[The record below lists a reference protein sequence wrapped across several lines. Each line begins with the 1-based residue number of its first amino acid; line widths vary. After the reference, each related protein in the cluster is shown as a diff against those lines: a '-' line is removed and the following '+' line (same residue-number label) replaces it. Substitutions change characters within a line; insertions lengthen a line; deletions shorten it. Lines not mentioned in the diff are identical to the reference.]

1 MGRVKNWKSYGE
13 VMMLSKPLSL
23 KGIKEA
29 LKDYITEE
37 RFRHSIG
44 VMDTAVRL
52 AAIYGCKEGKVE
64 IASLL
69 HDVARDMSLEK
80 MQCIVRRRGLDFR
93 DSEVIM
99 NDPLLLHAYAG
110 KVIAEEHFAI
120 QDQEILR
127 SIELHTTGGVC
138 MSLLDK
144 VLFVA
149 DYIESGRAFIGV
161 KKARILAYRNIDS
174 AALYIFKSLL
184 IHLLRKGVFI
194 CKNTLLG
201 YNELILKSS
210 VGASAWE

>member
-1 MGRVKNWKSYGE
+1 
-13 VMMLSKPLSL
+13 MMLSKPLLL
-23 KGIKEA
+23 KGIKE
-29 LKDYITEE
+29 YITEE

-52 AAIYGCKEGKVE
+52 AGIYGCKEDKVE

-69 HDVARDMSLEK
+69 HDVARDMPLEK
-80 MQCIVRRRGLDFR
+80 MQYIIRKKGLDFR

-99 NDPLLLHAYAG
+99 NDPLLLHGYTG
-110 KVIAEEHFAI
+110 KVIAEERFDIH
-120 QDQEILR
+120 DQEILR
-127 SIELHTTGGVC
+127 SIELHTTGGEC

-201 YNELILKSS
+201 YNELIMKTSK
-210 VGASAWE
+210 